1 MHVQTTS
8 LVGVLLLQ
16 PQVHRDERGFFLESF
31 HQQAFLQATGIDA
44 VFVQDNHS
52 HSRRGV
58 LRGLH
63 YQLPPQTQGKLVRIV
78 QGRVWDVVVDVRR
91 SSPTFGRWQGFFL
104 DAQQHQ
110 QLWIPPGFA
119 HGFVV
124 LSDSADCLYKT
135 TAYYAPACDRGI
147 AWNDPELG
155 ITWPEVPG
163 GYLLSEKDLGQPL
176 LAQAQLPEHS

>member
-104 DAQQHQ
+104 DAQLVYDFRHEAMGH
-110 QLWIPPGFA
+110 PVGA
-119 HGFVV
+119 AGAVMRRDVHHGFRFFENLRLFHGWVPPI
-124 LSDSADCLYKT
+124 
-135 TAYYAPACDRGI
+135 APRPCG
-147 AWNDPELG
+147 
-155 ITWPEVPG
+155 PG
-163 GYLLSEKDLGQPL
+163 P
-176 LAQAQLPEHS
+176 